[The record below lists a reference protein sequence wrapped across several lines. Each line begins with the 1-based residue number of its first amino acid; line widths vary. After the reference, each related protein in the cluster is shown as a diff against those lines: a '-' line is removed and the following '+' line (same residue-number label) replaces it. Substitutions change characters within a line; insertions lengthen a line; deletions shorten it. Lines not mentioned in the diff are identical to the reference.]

1 MNITLRERIKAALD
15 APCGAIDFGGVG
27 RELLTLVLAEME
39 SKDIAVSEWE
49 RLRAELISM
58 TAMRDDARNNRA
70 RGWEYLRAD
79 LAAMTAERDAML
91 AALHGLSEEDQL
103 QCERRNLDEP
113 CDVCAPCV
121 ARLTYISARGS
132 QTNMRPGVDHQRG
145 VCEEA
150 TCPECAMFKTSNEQP

>member
-49 RLRAELISM
+49 RLRAELISAASAMRSSAIDESKSISM

-132 QTNMRPGVDHQRG
+132 RPSKRR
-145 VCEEA
+145 
-150 TCPECAMFKTSNEQP
+150 M